1 MTQSAYS
8 QLRIVPS
15 RFLNPDTV
23 ESLLARIT
31 DIGGIRRMILNGP
44 SIPAAVPYG
53 PARGKPNATTLR
65 RTISL
70 CGEEYLLQV
79 HVGTILLE
87 LESADAIP
95 EVKEACDEIFADKFP
110 YSIMQGTF
118 MRSGTMTTTDYAK
131 YGIVGDERILGMS
144 DPKSKQRPVILQGT
158 K

>member
-1 MTQSAYS
+1 MTQSVYT

-31 DIGGIRRMILNGP
+31 DMGGIRRMILNGP
-44 SIPAAVPYG
+44 SLPATVPYG
-53 PARGKPNATTLR
+53 PARGAPNPTSFR
-65 RTISL
+65 RTIIL

-87 LESADAIP
+87 LESAELIP
-95 EVKEACDEIFADKFP
+95 RVKEICDEIFSDKFP
-110 YSIMQGTF
+110 YSILEGTF

-131 YGIVGDERILGMS
+131 YGIVDDERILGMS